1 MVVDTPARTREW
13 FAVADDLTGEA
24 GPVTSEIVPV
34 ARLTYERN
42 LSTAARLEFE
52 PNEPGG
58 TE

>member
-1 MVVDTPARTREW
+1 VSGRTCSLRRLFRRAAV
-13 FAVADDLTGEA
+13 FAGGFA
-24 GPVTSEIVPV
+24 GRSRSEIVPV

-42 LSTAARLEFE
+42 LLTAARLEFE

>member
-24 GPVTSEIVPV
+24 GLVTSENVPV

-42 LSTAARLEFE
+42 LLTAARLEFE

-58 TE
+58 TK